1 MKVKTEALPTELPLE
16 DDGEIQVIDMPAD
29 PKKNDYEKKKKEN
42 IEKNKVL
49 LEAML
54 GNHDEGVD
62 ALKGKANQSR
72 KKNDK
77 ERMSAAE

>member
-16 DDGEIQVIDMPAD
+16 DDSKIQVIDMPAD

-54 GNHDEGVD
+54 GNRDEGVD